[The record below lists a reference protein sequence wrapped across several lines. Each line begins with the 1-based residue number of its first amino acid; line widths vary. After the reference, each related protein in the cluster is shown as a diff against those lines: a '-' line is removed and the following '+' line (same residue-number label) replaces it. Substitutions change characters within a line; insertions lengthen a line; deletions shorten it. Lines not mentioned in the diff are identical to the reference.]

1 MGSNSRGI
9 SCLENFSIP
18 PILEG
23 IGKGRGYN
31 TEKREKRYYIIYKE
45 FLLTICIYQGLTEK
59 MRFFWAGI

>member
-23 IGKGRGYN
+23 IGKAIDIIP
-31 TEKREKRYYIIYKE
+31 KREKNG
-45 FLLTICIYQGLTEK
+45 TI
-59 MRFFWAGI
+59 